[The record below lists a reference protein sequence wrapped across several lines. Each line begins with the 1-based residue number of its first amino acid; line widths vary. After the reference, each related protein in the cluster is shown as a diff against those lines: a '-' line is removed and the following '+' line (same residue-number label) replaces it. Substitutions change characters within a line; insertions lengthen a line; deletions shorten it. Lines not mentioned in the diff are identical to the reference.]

1 MDLITGMARFA
12 RVVAPGFP
20 RHITQ
25 RGNRQ
30 QPTFFGDDNY
40 LNPVDKARAQK
51 LKDGCDVYVPPKKA
65 AIRSN
70 GIHTSP
76 LHGKTGPRASL
87 QRKWTANI
95 QWQ

>member
-1 MDLITGMARFA
+1 MDLIAGMARFA

-30 QPTFFGDDNY
+30 QPTFFFDDDY
-40 LNPVDKARAQK
+40 LNPVDKARTQK
-51 LKDGCDVYVPPKKA
+51 LKDEWDVYVPPKKA

-76 LHGKTGPRASL
+76 LDGKTGPRASL
-87 QRKWTANI
+87 QRKGTANL